1 MEYKKNSYVDELDCK
16 LDERYKFMAHDKNTY
31 EETKANS
38 VNVAGI
44 EIGLDNRTENA
55 INFNQAIGA
64 ASEKCIDAINEC
76 IQKVSGRSVDFAI
89 LHDLEDELS
98 EEVNDFCVDCLK
110 YSYSKLNLSNSVT
123 EQLIKLVTDNRESLK
138 QAMDDATTEYYY
150 KSKEATEKSESKR
163 TLYQA
168 ESANQLR
175 EKDTGVL
182 TTVNI
187 SKNWFDDGYTA
198 RGYSTTYGPNPYI
211 TPVGS
216 YSAASARV
224 ELDYRALMKDAD
236 KKVIVDLRR
245 SVDKV
250 QGKFNVEFLKIIFEN
265 NEQIFNKNAFI
276 KDVTNPEN
284 NPYRKDNWLN
294 IIDKMTE
301 MDFESFKK
309 ASEYYKIELKN
320 EIKDIIE
327 KNAKEDYLQNGK
339 CDYESIY
346 TKLYVF
352 LGGTKEEYIAKIKE
366 GIIEYYKTEIDSAVK
381 TAKSL
386 DSASYSN
393 IIETVKKCNYLD
405 ERDISKVDRYA
416 KDVLKG
422 KTDTIKKEQRDKE
435 KEYNK
440 PITNGI
446 KSLVITLII
455 IAVFA
460 FVTVFAMFEFS
471 NPAEIPAPVIIVVY
485 IALYFCTKLIAT
497 KCILDI
503 SNLIKVGVFKR
514 KPKSLEL
521 DEYAKNKINMILLC
535 LFFGIFGV
543 HKFKEYDYLKG
554 ILYLF
559 TLGFFGIGVVTDL
572 FRLITT
578 PKRYF
583 D

>member
-1 MEYKKNSYVDELDCK
+1 MEYMKNSYIDELDCK
-16 LDERYKFMAHDKNTY
+16 LDTIYKFMAHDKNTY
-31 EETKANS
+31 EETKLNS

-44 EIGLDNRTENA
+44 EIGLDKRTENA
-55 INFNQAIGA
+55 IKFNQAIA
-64 ASEKCIDAINEC
+64 VASEKCIDVINTFVN
-76 IQKVSGRSVDFAI
+76 KVSGRSVDFVI
-89 LHDLEDELS
+89 LHELEDELS
-98 EEVNDFCVDCLK
+98 EETNDFCIDCLK

-123 EQLIKLVTDNRESLK
+123 EQLVKLVIENRELLK
-138 QAMDDATTEYYY
+138 QAMNKATFEYHD
-150 KSKEATEKSESKR
+150 KSEEAKEKSESKR

-175 EKDTGVL
+175 EKDTGVM
-182 TTVNI
+182 TTVSI

-224 ELDYRALMKDAD
+224 ELDYKVLMKDAD
-236 KKVIVDLRR
+236 KKVIIDLRK

-250 QGKFNVEFLKIIFEN
+250 QGKFIVEFLKIIFEN
-265 NEQIFNKNAFI
+265 NKQVFNKNAFI
-276 KDVTNPEN
+276 KNATNPGD

-301 MDFESFKK
+301 ADFASFKQ
-309 ASEYYKIELKN
+309 ASEYYKIDLKD
-320 EIKDIIE
+320 EIRDIIV

-339 CDYESIY
+339 CDYESVY
-346 TKLYVF
+346 TKLYVYI
-352 LGGTKEEYIAKIKE
+352 GGTKEEYTAKIKE
-366 GIIEYYKTEIDSAVK
+366 AIIEYYENEIKSIVEEK
-381 TAKSL
+381 KSL
-386 DSASYSN
+386 DGEEYNN
-393 IIETVKKCNYLD
+393 IIEKVKKCGYLD
-405 ERDISKVDRYA
+405 ERDVAKLDKRA
-416 KDVLKG
+416 KDILKG
-422 KTDTIKKEQRDKE
+422 KTDTIKKEQKEKE

-446 KSLVITLII
+446 TSIIITLVLLALCTVFVVYVITSR
-455 IAVFA
+455 
-460 FVTVFAMFEFS
+460 TG
-471 NPAEIPAPVIIVVY
+471 IVVPVVIAGY
-485 IALYFCTKLIAT
+485 IGMYYAVRLILT
-497 KCILDI
+497 KCVLDI
-503 SNLIKVGVFKR
+503 SNLIKVTVFKR
-514 KPKSLEL
+514 KPKRLEL
-521 DEYAKNKINMILLC
+521 DECGKNKVNMVLIC

-559 TLGFFGIGVVTDL
+559 TFGLFGVGMLSDL

-578 PKRYF
+578 PKEYF